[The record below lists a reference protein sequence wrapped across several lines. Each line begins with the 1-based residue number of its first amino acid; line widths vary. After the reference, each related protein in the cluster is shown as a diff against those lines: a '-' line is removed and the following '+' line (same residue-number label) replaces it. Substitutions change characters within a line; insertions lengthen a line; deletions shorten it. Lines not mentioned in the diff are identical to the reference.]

1 MINVR
6 KYMLYGWLGMATPA
20 VAISSI
26 VAAILPE
33 GGKRWVA
40 RGMARWWARGML
52 RTTGARCRIEGLDNI
67 PHGGPFIVMSNH
79 RSHLDTPV
87 LIEHLPF
94 LFGFIVK
101 EELMKIPVFSAAM
114 RTIGCVAV
122 SRGKG
127 KGDYSVRDR
136 VAVDVAGGKNIL
148 IFPEGTRA
156 PNDDMLDFKKGGVIL
171 AIKAGVPILP
181 VGLSGTGRIIPAR
194 VLRVNAGDVL
204 MRVGEPID
212 TTGLT
217 LDDRDELLAQVRTT
231 LEALYQPGY
240 GADPS

>member
-1 MINVR
+1 
-6 KYMLYGWLGMATPA
+6 
-20 VAISSI
+20 
-26 VAAILPE
+26 
-33 GGKRWVA
+33 
-40 RGMARWWARGML
+40 
-52 RTTGARCRIEGLDNI
+52 
-67 PHGGPFIVMSNH
+67 
-79 RSHLDTPV
+79 
-87 LIEHLPF
+87 
-94 LFGFIVK
+94 
-101 EELMKIPVFSAAM
+101 
-114 RTIGCVAV
+114 
-122 SRGKG
+122 
-127 KGDYSVRDR
+127 
-136 VAVDVAGGKNIL
+136 
-148 IFPEGTRA
+148 
-156 PNDDMLDFKKGGVIL
+156 MLDFKKGGVIL

>member
-6 KYMLYGWLGMATPA
+6 KYMLYGWLGMATPR
-20 VAISSI
+20 
-26 VAAILPE
+26 LPSPVSLRRYYQRRKTL
-33 GGKRWVA
+33 GGTGHGALV
-40 RGMARWWARGML
+40 GEGML

-101 EELMKIPVFSAAM
+101 ELMKIPVFSAAM

-127 KGDYSVRDR
+127 KGDYSVLDR
-136 VAVDVAGGKNIL
+136 VAVDVAGGKDI
-148 IFPEGTRA
+148 
-156 PNDDMLDFKKGGVIL
+156 
-171 AIKAGVPILP
+171 
-181 VGLSGTGRIIPAR
+181 
-194 VLRVNAGDVL
+194 
-204 MRVGEPID
+204 
-212 TTGLT
+212 
-217 LDDRDELLAQVRTT
+217 
-231 LEALYQPGY
+231 
-240 GADPS
+240 